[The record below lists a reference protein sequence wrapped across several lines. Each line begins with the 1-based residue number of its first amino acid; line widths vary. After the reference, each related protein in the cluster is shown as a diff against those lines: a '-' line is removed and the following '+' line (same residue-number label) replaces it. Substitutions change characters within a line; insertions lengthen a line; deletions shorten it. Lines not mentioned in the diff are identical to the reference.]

1 VSSDLITLYIFTFI
15 FGAVIG
21 SFLNV
26 CIYRLPREE
35 SIVFPPSHCTSCGS
49 GIKFYHNIPIIG
61 FLLLRGK
68 CATCKEGISFM
79 YPFVEFLAGALFLG
93 TLFSFGLTLHTL
105 FYTAFIFSLI
115 VITFID
121 LEHLIIPNVISYP
134 GILVGLIF
142 NALITDWPLAGKAI
156 DYLRADYSSIL
167 AVIVQVPILDSLFG
181 VILGGGILLLIAYSY
196 EKLRGR
202 EGMGMGDVK
211 LLAMIGAFLGIQGVV
226 FVILVSSILGTV
238 VGLSM
243 ILLQKGDFKYAL
255 PFGPFLS
262 IAAVVYIFT
271 GGFRVNL

>member
-1 VSSDLITLYIFTFI
+1 
-15 FGAVIG
+15 
-21 SFLNV
+21 
-26 CIYRLPREE
+26 
-35 SIVFPPSHCTSCGS
+35 
-49 GIKFYHNIPIIG
+49 
-61 FLLLRGK
+61 
-68 CATCKEGISFM
+68 M

>member
-1 VSSDLITLYIFTFI
+1 
-15 FGAVIG
+15 
-21 SFLNV
+21 
-26 CIYRLPREE
+26 
-35 SIVFPPSHCTSCGS
+35 
-49 GIKFYHNIPIIG
+49 
-61 FLLLRGK
+61 
-68 CATCKEGISFM
+68 M
-79 YPFVEFLAGALFLG
+79 YPLVEFLAGALFLG

-121 LEHLIIPNVISYP
+121 LEHLIIPNAISYP

-181 VILGGGILLLIAYSY
+181 AILGGGILLLIAYSY